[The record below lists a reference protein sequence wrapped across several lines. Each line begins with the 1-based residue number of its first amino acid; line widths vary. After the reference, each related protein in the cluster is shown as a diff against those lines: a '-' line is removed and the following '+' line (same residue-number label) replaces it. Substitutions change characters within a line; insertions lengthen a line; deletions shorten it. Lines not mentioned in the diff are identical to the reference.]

1 MIRALA
7 VVGLLTLATATAG
20 RAGADEPELAP
31 PPLEDVSMPLVTVT
45 VLLQTLN
52 VDLCSSP
59 AVAPFVLFDT
69 VELAR
74 RALGRY
80 HRDRTEAELA
90 EFTDLF
96 GRRFQQWYAGAL
108 GRIRDPQIGAGTI
121 DGSWAV
127 LPARTSRPGRDL
139 VYHLHH
145 AEGRRWLVYDVQVNG
160 RSRLG
165 LFNAEYDR
173 IILNEGYRALV
184 DRLRAEVE
192 REARSPLGCSA
203 AVSDAGVRPA
213 AGPDRT
219 DAGPPAR
226 RRRR

>member
-1 MIRALA
+1 VIRLLLLVGVLALA
-7 VVGLLTLATATAG
+7 AGG
-20 RAGADEPELAP
+20 RARANEPEPAP
-31 PPLEDVSMPLVTVT
+31 PPLEDSSTPLVTVT

-52 VDLCSSP
+52 VDLCS
-59 AVAPFVLFDT
+59 APTVTPSVLFDT

-90 EFTDLF
+90 QFTDLF
-96 GRRFQQWYAGAL
+96 GLRFQQWYTGAL
-108 GRIRDPQIGAGTI
+108 GRIRDLRIVAGTT
-121 DGSWAV
+121 DGDWAV

-139 VYHLHH
+139 VYRLHR
-145 AEGRRWLVYDVQVNG
+145 ADGRRWLVYDVEVNG

-165 LFNAEYDR
+165 LFHVEYDR
-173 IILNEGYRALV
+173 IILDEGYRALV
-184 DRLRAEVE
+184 ARLREEVD

-203 AVSDAGVRPA
+203 AVSGGDARPA

-219 DAGPPAR
+219 GADPPAR